1 MNRDDYDFWMFD
13 LDGTIVDIEPSYPS
27 NVVRAVG
34 DRLGV
39 TFTDRET
46 EVLWYGLGGVRDQ
59 VLGRHGVDPDE
70 FWATFHEVEDPADR
84 ASATYLYD
92 DAEAFICELD
102 GPTGL
107 VTHCQPYLTEPVLD
121 RLDIRDW
128 FDTVVCCSD
137 ETGWKPDPTPVEMAM
152 SDLGVG
158 HNGHRGVLAGDD
170 PDDIGAAWNA
180 GLDAVHV
187 ERYDPDERGQC
198 VLGDQRITAFNELS
212 YSSH

>member
-27 NVVRAVG
+27 SVVRAVG

-46 EVLWYGLGGVRDQ
+46 EVLWYGLGGVRGQ
-59 VLGRHGVDPDE
+59 VLGQHGVDPDE

-128 FDTVVCCSD
+128 FDTVVCCTD